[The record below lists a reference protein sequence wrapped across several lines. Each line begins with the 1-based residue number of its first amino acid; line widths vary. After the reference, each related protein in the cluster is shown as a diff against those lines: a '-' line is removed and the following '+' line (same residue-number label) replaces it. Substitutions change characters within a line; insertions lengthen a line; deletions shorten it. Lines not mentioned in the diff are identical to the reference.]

1 MKTKPSASDFS
12 IAVDWLQCNEGDDG
26 ESEACEQVA
35 LWLNAQIE
43 ALEFFAEIC
52 KELNVTPARAREL
65 LKRPSRV

>member
-43 ALEFFAEIC
+43 AREFAEIC
-52 KELNVTPARAREL
+52 KELNVTPARARAL
-65 LKRPSRV
+65 LKFGLKV

>member
-1 MKTKPSASDFS
+1 MKTKPSASDL
-12 IAVDWLQCNEGDDG
+12 ATAADWLQCNEGDDG

-65 LKRPSRV
+65 LKFDLKV